1 MNPVFFTSIHPR
13 NVGIRT
19 FPQWQLH
26 PLNSADE
33 RAHGTSCAEAGL
45 RVTRVT
51 LCSLED
57 ADKEPHKSTRPSLE
71 LKQHRDPICLSCH
84 WSGKENC
91 KFPLPKSSILLPVH
105 YTWIPGGRMWPLA
118 AGIYL
123 GKRDVPY
130 FHLGSA
136 KGIHFPFCQDLQHVS
151 SHRQGEITV
160 AAKAFSSS

>member
-1 MNPVFFTSIHPR
+1 MNPVFFASIHLR

-33 RAHGTSCAEAGL
+33 RARGTHCAEAGL

-57 ADKEPHKSTRPSLE
+57 ADKEPRKGTRPSLE

-84 WSGKENC
+84 WSGKEDC
-91 KFPLPKSSILLPVH
+91 KFPLPRSLILLPVH
-105 YTWIPGGRMWPLA
+105 YRWIPRGRMWPLA
-118 AGIYL
+118 PGSYL
-123 GKRDVPY
+123 KKRDAPHL
-130 FHLGSA
+130 HLGSA
-136 KGIHFPFCQDLQHVS
+136 EGLHFPFYQGLQHVS
-151 SHRQGEITV
+151 SHREGEITV
-160 AAKAFSSS
+160 EEKAFSSF